1 MTLTNQEDSSE
12 IEVLPDI
19 DAFETDPVDD
29 MDGENYNTNV
39 QTVDI
44 EPEHEN
50 DHIDAENW
58 TNITEDFIGEEQD
71 EIVIDM
77 SAHTFSCD
85 VCPMNFLHKS
95 ALIPH
100 IQHDC
105 TTKDVAE
112 SLAVNEIEEAN
123 NITVNED
130 LDNFPLENR
139 IVEEDYIIGVE
150 ENDIFIPHETDAA
163 ELNTQIEIKEE
174 IRLS

>member
-12 IEVLPDI
+12 IEVLPDN
-19 DAFETDPVDD
+19 DAFETDD

-44 EPEHEN
+44 EPKHEN

-85 VCPMNFLHKS
+85 ACPMNFLHRS
-95 ALIPH
+95 ALIH
-100 IQHDC
+100 HKQYDC
-105 TTKDVAE
+105 TKNDVEE
-112 SLAVNEIEEAN
+112 SLAVNDIEEAN
-123 NITVNED
+123 NIFINE
-130 LDNFPLENR
+130 DNFPLENR